1 MNVTHECADQ
11 NSGRLVFGARMTVA
25 HASELEDQIIQAVQ
39 RYERLEVD
47 LSGVKE
53 IDICGVHL
61 LGMLQTLGGS
71 ETRIVATSPVVD
83 QQYRRLLASH
93 RGVALRGAP
102 SERRV

>member
-11 NSGRLVFGARMTVA
+11 NSCRLVFGSSMTMA
-25 HASELEDQIIQAVQ
+25 HARELEDQIIQAMR
-39 RYERLEVD
+39 RYEKLEVD
-47 LSGVKE
+47 LSGVNE

-61 LGMLQTLGGS
+61 LGMLQTLGGT

-83 QQYRRLLASH
+83 QQYSRLLSSY
-93 RGVALRGAP
+93 RGVSLRGSA